1 MNHQIGF
8 IGGGNMAQA
17 IVAGL
22 LNGGCSSSNILVS
35 DPNPACRDALST
47 LGVSCFEQSGPVV
60 AQADLIVL
68 AVKPQIVNTVLAQL
82 SQTLQGTQIIISI
95 AAGITIS
102 SIRQQLNNAPNAIV
116 RVMPNTPALIGQG
129 ISALASDS
137 PLDGT
142 TKTAVQEIFNSCGK
156 TVWVGGEDTMDTITA
171 VSGSGPA
178 YFFLMIENLINTG
191 VRLGLAPEIAR
202 ELVVQTAKGA
212 AEMVEFSDVG
222 PDVLRQRV
230 TSPGGTTEAAL
241 GVFNDGDFA
250 DLVDRA
256 LVAARDRAG
265 ELSEDAPI
273 NLS

>member
-82 SQTLQGTQIIISI
+82 SQTLQETQIIISI

-102 SIRQQLNNAPNAIV
+102 SIRQQLNNAPNPIV

-156 TVWVGGEDTMDTITA
+156 TVWIGGENTMDTITA

-191 VRLGLAPEIAR
+191 VRLGLAPEVAR

-265 ELSEDAPI
+265 ELSEDAPL

>member
-17 IVAGL
+17 IIAGL
-22 LNGGCSSSNILVS
+22 LTSGRSSSDILVS
-35 DPNPACRDALST
+35 DPNPACRSALSAM
-47 LGVSCFEQSGPVV
+47 GVSCSEQSGPVIT
-60 AQADLIVL
+60 QANLIVL
-68 AVKPQIVNTVLAQL
+68 AVKPQIMDAVLAQL
-82 SQTLQGTQIIISI
+82 SPSLKTTHIIISI
-95 AAGITIS
+95 AAGITIGN
-102 SIRQQLNNAPNAIV
+102 IRQQLGNAPNAIV

-129 ISALASDS
+129 MSALASDL
-137 PLDGT
+137 PLDRT
-142 TKTAVQEIFNSCGK
+142 TKNAVQEIFNACGQ
-156 TVWVGGEDTMDTITA
+156 TLWVGSENAMDAVTA

-191 VRLGLAPEIAR
+191 VRLGLTPEVAR

-212 AEMVEFSDVG
+212 AGMVEVSNVG
-222 PDVLRQRV
+222 PDELRQRV

-241 GVFNDGDFA
+241 GVFDDGDFA

-265 ELSEDAPI
+265 ELSKDAP
-273 NLS
+273 

>member
-82 SQTLQGTQIIISI
+82 SQTLQETQIIISI

-102 SIRQQLNNAPNAIV
+102 SIRQQLNNAPNPIV

-156 TVWVGGEDTMDTITA
+156 TVWIGGENTMDTITA

-191 VRLGLAPEIAR
+191 VRLGLAPEVAR
-202 ELVVQTAKGA
+202 KLVVQTAKGA

>member
-17 IVAGL
+17 IITGL
-22 LNGGCSSSNILVS
+22 LNSGRSSSDILVS
-35 DPNPACRDALST
+35 DPNPVCRNALSAM
-47 LGVSCFEQSGPVV
+47 GVSCSKQSGPVI

-68 AVKPQIVNTVLAQL
+68 AVKPQIMDTVLAEL
-82 SQTLQGTQIIISI
+82 SPSLQATQIIISI
-95 AAGITIS
+95 AAGITIG
-102 SIRQQLNNAPNAIV
+102 SIRQQLDNAPNAIV

-129 ISALASDS
+129 ISALASDL
-137 PLDGT
+137 PLDDT
-142 TKTAVQEIFNSCGK
+142 TKNATQEIFNACGK
-156 TVWVGGEDTMDTITA
+156 ALWVGSEDMMDAVTA

-191 VRLGLAPEIAR
+191 VRLGLAPEVAR

-212 AEMVEFSDVG
+212 AGMVEVSNVG
-222 PDVLRQRV
+222 PDELRQRV

-241 GVFNDGDFA
+241 GVFDDGDFA

-265 ELSEDAPI
+265 ELSKDAP
-273 NLS
+273 